1 MLTRRTEPG
10 SDQQGAELVAVQA
23 DRVRL
28 LIQAGT
34 ADMSGRGMV
43 EQLFLNRVPVEPG
56 DGAQPASDGGPGP
69 AADLQVTGE
78 ALDVGAPG
86 LEQAQV
92 VLGALRR
99 PRDYAD
105 LAAGAAG
112 GGRGRAGKVG
122 IIRPC

>member
-1 MLTRRTEPG
+1 ML
-10 SDQQGAELVAVQA
+10 
-23 DRVRL
+23 
-28 LIQAGT
+28 
-34 ADMSGRGMV
+34 
-43 EQLFLNRVPVEPG
+43 EQLFLHGVAVEPG
-56 DGAQPASDGGPGP
+56 DRAQAASDGGPGP

-92 VLGALRR
+92 VLVALRR

-112 GGRGRAGKVG
+112 GGREWAGKVG
-122 IIRPC
+122 IIRGLRGRRGAGRAAGSVRVSHLVA